1 MPQSRMSPC
10 TGSMPKETG
19 MRIAIAEIGPMPGST
34 PTTVPS
40 STPRRAKARL
50 AGSSAEAKPPPR
62 SMRVSIS
69 VPLTQDPDRQIHGE
83 PVDEGNVD
91 HECEAGGEDE
101 VADPLLRRVHA
112 GRRHEACHGR
122 EQKADRDEDGQVY
135 EEERE
140 LEHALPR
147 RGFRRG
153 LRGRST
159 GRLTRGRL
167 LPRRGD
173 RPSAGPCL
181 GAVAG
186 PGPRPVDVV
195 PGPRLGEGGLPGPVH
210 GLAGEEEA
218 EDDERD
224 ADDRGEGARSD
235 DVRGLLDGERR
246 DVVDRAD

>member
-40 STPRRAKARL
+40 STPRRAQARL

-91 HECEAGGEDE
+91 HECEADGEDE
-101 VADPLLRRVHA
+101 VADPLLRRVDA
-112 GRRHEACHGR
+112 GHPHEEGHGR
-122 EQKADRDEDGQVY
+122 EQEADRDEDGQVD

-140 LEHALPR
+140 LEHDLPR

-159 GRLTRGRL
+159 GRLIRGRRL
-167 LPRRGD
+167 PRGARRLPRRGG
-173 RPSAGPCL
+173 RT
-181 GAVAG
+181 V

-224 ADDRGEGARSD
+224 ADDRG
-235 DVRGLLDGERR
+235 
-246 DVVDRAD
+246 

>member
-50 AGSSAEAKPPPR
+50 AGSSAAAKPPPR

-69 VPLTQDPDRQIHGE
+69 VPLTQDLDRHIHGE
-83 PVDEGNVD
+83 PGDEGDVE
-91 HECEAGGEDE
+91 HASEAEAEDA
-101 VADPLLRRVHA
+101 VADQRLRSTDDGHP
-112 GRRHEACHGR
+112 HEDGHGR
-122 EQKADRDEDGQVY
+122 EQEADRDEDGQID

-140 LEHALPR
+140 LEHDLPR
-147 RGFRRG
+147 RRFRRG

-159 GRLTRGRL
+159 GRLIRGRR

-173 RPSAGPCL
+173 RTSAGPCL

-186 PGPRPVDVV
+186 PGPHSDRTAA
-195 PGPRLGEGGLPGPVH
+195 GPRLGEGGLPGPVH

-224 ADDRGEGARSD
+224 ADDRGEGESGR
-235 DVRGLLDGERR
+235 
-246 DVVDRAD
+246 

>member
-91 HECEAGGEDE
+91 HECEADGEDE
-101 VADPLLRRVHA
+101 VADPLLRRVDA
-112 GRRHEACHGR
+112 GHPHEEGHGR
-122 EQKADRDEDGQVY
+122 EQEADRDEDGQVD

-140 LEHALPR
+140 LEHDLPR
-147 RGFRRG
+147 GRFRRG
-153 LRGRST
+153 LQGGSA
-159 GRLTRGRL
+159 GRLIRGPDSPVEAADSPAEAAAPFPAPVPLMWFRGPASARAAFRAL
-167 LPRRGD
+167 YTAWPARKRPRTM
-173 RPSAGPCL
+173 SAMPTI
-181 GAVAG
+181 AG
-186 PGPRPVDVV
+186 K
-195 PGPRLGEGGLPGPVH
+195 
-210 GLAGEEEA
+210 
-218 EDDERD
+218 
-224 ADDRGEGARSD
+224 
-235 DVRGLLDGERR
+235 VRGVTMFAVSSMEN
-246 DVVDRAD
+246 VAM

>member
-1 MPQSRMSPC
+1 
-10 TGSMPKETG
+10 PKETG

-91 HECEAGGEDE
+91 HECEADGEDE
-101 VADPLLRRVHA
+101 VADPLLRRVDA
-112 GRRHEACHGR
+112 GHPHEEGHGR
-122 EQKADRDEDGQVY
+122 EQEADRDEDSQVD

-140 LEHALPR
+140 LEHDLPR

-159 GRLTRGRL
+159 GRLIRGRR

-173 RPSAGPCL
+173 RTSAGPCL
-181 GAVAG
+181 GAVA
-186 PGPRPVDVV
+186 
-195 PGPRLGEGGLPGPVH
+195 
-210 GLAGEEEA
+210 EEA
-218 EDDERD
+218 EADGRAAD
-224 ADDRGEGARSD
+224 ARGDGARSD

-246 DVVDRAD
+246 DVVDRADDGDGAAGDEIGAVSGHLLLPRSVSFTPSSTVFAASST